1 MDIPAKRWLD
11 SISVRRSRRH
21 FDGRKIDAAV
31 FTTLERVCRDFVP
44 FPEARAIL
52 IPMPPDDVLRGAVGT
67 YGKIKGAPAFIAF
80 VGSTDSANVQE
91 KTGYTGEGIILEA
104 TALRLDTCWVGG
116 FFRPE
121 AAADVIGIKRP
132 ERVLAVCPIGY
143 ARNDWSL
150 EEKIMTGFGRSHR
163 RKPLEEI
170 VTGLPEVQ
178 WPPWVKPA
186 VEAARLAP
194 SAVNRQPWRFHI
206 GDQSITVSVD
216 NLKDSY
222 KISKRLDCGIAMLHI
237 ETACRAGGVGGTWE
251 ILDPPLVGKFTVEV
265 NVYDEE

>member
-1 MDIPAKRWLD
+1 MDIPAKRWFD
-11 SISVRRSRRH
+11 AISVRRSRRH
-21 FDGRKIDAAV
+21 FDGRQINAAV
-31 FTTLERVCRDFVP
+31 FAALERVCRDFVP

-52 IPMPPDDVLRGAVGT
+52 VGMPPDDVLRGAVGT

-80 VGSTDSANVQE
+80 VGSMDSAHVQE
-91 KTGYTGEGIILEA
+91 TTGYTGEGIVLEA
-104 TALRLDTCWVGG
+104 TALQLDTCWVGG

-121 AAADVIGIKRP
+121 AAAEAVGITRP
-132 ERVLAVCPIGY
+132 EHVLAVCPIGY

-150 EEKIMTGFGRSHR
+150 EERIMTGFGRSHR

-237 ETACRAGGVGGTWE
+237 ETACRTGGVGGTWE
-251 ILDPPLVGKFTVEV
+251 IFDPPVVGRFTVDKV
-265 NVYDEE
+265 KV